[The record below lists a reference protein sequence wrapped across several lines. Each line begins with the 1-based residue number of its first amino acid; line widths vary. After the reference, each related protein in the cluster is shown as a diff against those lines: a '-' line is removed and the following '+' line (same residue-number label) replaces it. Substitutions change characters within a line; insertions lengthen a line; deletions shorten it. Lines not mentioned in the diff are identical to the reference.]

1 MATTNGNG
9 ETRKTLAQ
17 LTKDVVKQ
25 QTSIEVLRN
34 EVKSVANVNVKL
46 DNTIDKLTDI
56 SSSIKSMLAV
66 HEEKLSKNEDI
77 DKAIFSLLE
86 NRRKESDNKFED
98 IHSRLNKSVKD
109 LRDEV
114 ELSEK
119 RLMCE
124 IKQLNVN
131 LGNRVG
137 MLEKYRWMI
146 IGGAIIVGL
155 WGPEMMERGWFTWLN

>member
-86 NRRKESDNKFED
+86 NRRKESDIKFED